1 MFFPFLSYPKLSHF
15 QLHFRKINPVTALS
29 PTLTSSS
36 SRLDFFL
43 MGGQEKKIDQRTR
56 KEIITAFTVSSHHK
70 YAGIDLMQNCDLPP
84 PSKVFVGPD
93 ETIVFPM
100 NRACDAVGKE
110 GEEEQRDGRHYGTYG
125 GENGGGDDRDKIEL
139 LKALRASQ
147 TRAREAEKKA
157 AVLRKERDGLSVA
170 LVEEAMQLFAYRQQV
185 RLLELQVLHL
195 RLLWPEKKLVNCCA
209 DTIGS
214 SSMEDGSDGERS
226 NVKFV
231 LALALTLGI
240 GVTTVLACKYFFA
253 DVCCTFQ
260 KGRLVDYS
268 L

>member
-240 GVTTVLACKYFFA
+240 GVTTVLACKYF
-253 DVCCTFQ
+253 
-260 KGRLVDYS
+260 L
-268 L
+268 